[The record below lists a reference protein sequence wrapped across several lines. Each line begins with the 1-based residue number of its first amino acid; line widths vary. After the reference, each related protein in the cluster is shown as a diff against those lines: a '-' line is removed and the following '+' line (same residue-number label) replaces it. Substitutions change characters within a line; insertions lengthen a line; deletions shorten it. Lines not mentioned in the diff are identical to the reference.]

1 MFGKRKKNQSADMDY
16 VYIEALK
23 NKKIPL
29 LVLDPKWH
37 ELFPEH
43 KKNDEIKELEK
54 NLKDLIK
61 KQGQTTND
69 IKEYE
74 KAKKVVMENIVV
86 NMTDGNEKTSFLKSK
101 KQDMNKKLM
110 NELNDKIEQAH
121 ILKDKI
127 PNDIQLA
134 NKELLIACMRV
145 CYKELTENTVQI
157 EELESWINEVREELK
172 NKILAKQDMEMR
184 NTQMYKYM
192 HNLLG
197 PDVVEIFDKN
207 HNVWKGN
214 LEENVGVKK

>member
-16 VYIEALK
+16 IYIEALK

-43 KKNDEIKELEK
+43 RKNDEIKELEK

-86 NMTDGNEKTSFLKSK
+86 NMTDGNEKTSFLKNK

-110 NELNDKIEQAH
+110 SELNDKIEQAH
-121 ILKDKI
+121 ILEDKI

-145 CYKELTENTVQI
+145 CYNELTENTAQI

-172 NKILAKQDMEMR
+172 NKILVKQDMEMR

>member
-74 KAKKVVMENIVV
+74 KAKKVIMENIVV

-110 NELNDKIEQAH
+110 SELNDKIEQAH
-121 ILKDKI
+121 ILEDKF

-145 CYKELTENTVQI
+145 CYNELTENTAQI

-172 NKILAKQDMEMR
+172 NKILVKQDMEMR

>member
-43 KKNDEIKELEK
+43 RKNDEIKELEK

-110 NELNDKIEQAH
+110 SELNDKIEQAH
-121 ILKDKI
+121 ILEDKI

-145 CYKELTENTVQI
+145 CYNELTENTAQI

-172 NKILAKQDMEMR
+172 NKILIKQDMEMR

>member
-110 NELNDKIEQAH
+110 SELNDKIEQAH
-121 ILKDKI
+121 ILEDKI

-145 CYKELTENTVQI
+145 CYNELTENTAQI

-172 NKILAKQDMEMR
+172 NKILVKQDMEMR